1 MSSAMSTAN
10 GLMVVTKIVPLEDQ
24 CDIPMTNVISE
35 SKMLAMQYE
44 KVPEMTRLFQKGYP
58 MQLGIVQ
65 IFLGMM
71 AVVIGVLGLLSS
83 EFLGEVPLCLGI
95 FVMIS
100 GSISAAANKG
110 RHVCLIKGTLAM
122 NIISSLLALA
132 AIGYFCWELAK
143 QLHDECIKPEES
155 GHYNFEYWNCEG
167 SVNGYKNVVNGMKG
181 LLLVMAVFEFCVSTT
196 ISVFS
201 VKAIRQHSFD
211 QLVGD
216 GSGAAFNSTVPLLM
230 EEDLTAPAS
239 P

>member
-24 CDIPMTNVISE
+24 CDIPMKNVISE
-35 SKMLAMQYE
+35 SKTLAMQYE
-44 KVPEMTRLFQKGYP
+44 KVPEMTRLFQKSHP

-110 RHVCLIKGTLAM
+110 KHFCLIKGTLAM

-143 QLHDECIKPEES
+143 QLQDECIKPES
-155 GHYNFEYWNCEG
+155 GYNSEYWNCEA

-216 GSGAAFNSTVPLLM
+216 GSFAGLNSTVPLLT